1 MSKPRSRTFEP
12 WSASSGKPSP
22 SVRAAGAPTVRSS
35 SPYRERDWVIPQRER
50 DRRPENG
57 IHAPKRPPI
66 QIPGGLP
73 ARRALELRELACLN
87 QINQHVPLVV
97 GEDREIPFLTDPDLF
112 SRELHFRAG
121 AAPKG
126 AQQHF
131 PVVQCIHLLP
141 FTICSRSM

>member
-1 MSKPRSRTFEP
+1 MCKPKSRTSEP
-12 WSASSGKPSP
+12 WSASSGRPSP
-22 SVRAAGAPTVRSS
+22 SVRAAGVLTVRSL
-35 SPYRERDWVIPQRER
+35 SPCRERDWVVPQRER
-50 DRRPENG
+50 DRRSENG
-57 IHAPKRPPI
+57 IHAAKRPPI

-73 ARRALELRELACLN
+73 ARRAPDFRELASLN

-112 SRELHFRAG
+112 SRELHFRAR

>member
-1 MSKPRSRTFEP
+1 ML
-12 WSASSGKPSP
+12 
-22 SVRAAGAPTVRSS
+22 AAGEFCSRGEEATHQV
-35 SPYRERDWVIPQRER
+35 
-50 DRRPENG
+50 
-57 IHAPKRPPI
+57 A
-66 QIPGGLP
+66 GGPP
-73 ARRALELRELACLN
+73 ARRSSDLRELARLN

-97 GEDREIPFLTDPDLF
+97 RENREIPGLTDPDLL

-141 FTICSRSM
+141 FTSFSRSM